1 MTIRLVLLN
10 LMLCAG
16 VSSALAQS
24 NVTQPVLQAAPVPAE
39 ATPLPVPPVTVP
51 PDASASSANYTIGP
65 GDMLEVTVFK
75 EPGMSTPSVPVRPD
89 GMISLS
95 LLGDL
100 SASGLTPMLLS
111 ADVATRLKK
120 YINDPRVTVTVLAVH
135 PKEIYMLGEVGHVG
149 AIPITPEMT
158 PLQAIATAGGLSPY
172 AKAKKIYILRTV
184 AGTQKKI
191 PFDYKKAIKNGD
203 LQGVKLVAGDT
214 VVVP

>member
-1 MTIRLVLLN
+1 MTIKLALLQF
-10 LMLCAG
+10 MLCAG
-16 VSSALAQS
+16 VSTSLAQS

-39 ATPLPVPPVTVP
+39 TAPLPTPPATVP

-100 SASGLTPMLLS
+100 PASGLTPMLLS
-111 ADVATRLKK
+111 ADVASRLKK
-120 YINDPRVTVTVLAVH
+120 YINDPRVTVTVLGVH
-135 PKEIYMLGEVGHVG
+135 PKEIYMLGEVAHVG

-172 AKAKKIYILRTV
+172 ANAKKIYILRTV